1 MNAHAKS
8 GIKQNVNAVM
18 LCLALLT
25 ITFTAAGCSQDPI
38 FATIEKEVKLKD
50 PTIVGQITSLV
61 DDGTD
66 VYATNGKIYKRTAGK
81 GSWNTI
87 SHPDYRC
94 AFLATDTTNK
104 KLYGLFQNE
113 NWSYASVQMLNV
125 DGSWTAVTGL
135 PGNVVK
141 IGSGDGNIFAFT
153 GTASPNYS
161 VYTITD
167 TAASGS
173 TVATG
178 LALPVGSSG
187 GYFATVHDVYD
198 AAGASLSFPLA
209 ATATDSGIRGIVAYD
224 TNSLYIL
231 TTSAV
236 YHYNGSSWDVTPQLH
251 SVGSA
256 NSITYLYRGTATDLL
271 LISGSSGYGEVTVDH
286 ASGAMTGYQKP
297 GANATSSIQPG
308 DQSQYET
315 SVHTYPVTAIYALS
329 TFSVDP
335 VPDGNDYI
343 VYASVMDYKFDGLW
357 AYYSSTQTE
366 WNRE

>member
-198 AAGASLSFPLA
+198 AAGASLSFPLT
-209 ATATDSGIRGIVAYD
+209 ATATDSGIRGIVTHGSD
-224 TNSLYIL
+224 LYIL
-231 TTSAV
+231 TSNAV
-236 YHYNGSSWDVTPQLH
+236 YRHNAGWTSQGHD
-251 SVGSA
+251 VGSP
-256 NSITYLYRGTATDLL
+256 NSIAYLDRGTATDLL
-271 LISGSSGYGEVTVDH
+271 LISGSPGYGEVKVDH
-286 ASGAMTGYQKP
+286 STGAMNGKQKP
-297 GANATSSIQPG
+297 GSNTESSIQPG
-308 DQSQYET
+308 DQSQYEN
-315 SVHTYPVTAIYALS
+315 SVYEYPVTAIYALS
-329 TFSVDP
+329 TFSGDH
-335 VPDGNDYI
+335 VPEPALNDYI
-343 VYASVMDYKFDGLW
+343 VYASVQDYKFDGLW
-357 AYYSSTQTE
+357 AYYSNTQTE